1 MWRNS
6 GSPAAGDDIGTIYF
20 AGENDAGSRQ
30 NFAQIDAEMDDVTSG
45 GEDASINFRIQKASN
60 LRKAFR
66 IRYSEVVVNEDSDDI
81 DFRVESNGQTH
92 MLQVDSGNNL
102 VSVGAQATTGLAT
115 FQVKDNTIAHYCNV
129 NTIRSDAVGV
139 MTMVNEDC
147 QGQMWVHDS
156 ASAHEIDLP
165 EGGVKGMHFQFMST
179 DGNITIDPLGSD
191 TLNGGTASLTRSTNY
206 EIYDVFCYDTGKWAL
221 SNPA

>member
-1 MWRNS
+1 
-6 GSPAAGDDIGTIYF
+6 
-20 AGENDAGSRQ
+20 
-30 NFAQIDAEMDDVTSG
+30 
-45 GEDASINFRIQKASN
+45 
-60 LRKAFR
+60 
-66 IRYSEVVVNEDSDDI
+66 
-81 DFRVESNGQTH
+81 
-92 MLQVDSGNNL
+92 
-102 VSVGAQATTGLAT
+102 
-115 FQVKDNTIAHYCNV
+115 
-129 NTIRSDAVGV
+129 
-139 MTMVNEDC
+139 
-147 QGQMWVHDS
+147 MWVHDS